1 VVDNRVGFP
10 TWVQVET
17 AAVAESDV
25 IDQQAVPLMQH
36 FHPETVSTDNS
47 DAKARRIR
55 QWATQGVVLLSP
67 AVQWVKGRSATAY
80 HCYIQQPENAAL
92 LRSRRTAI
100 APVFDFIAQ
109 GLGTTAKQKHLP
121 LQKLANV
128 RTGLALATFTVQ
140 VAMMANS
147 IWGLPLR
154 HISTMAAVFT

>member
-1 VVDNRVGFP
+1 
-10 TWVQVET
+10 
-17 AAVAESDV
+17 
-25 IDQQAVPLMQH
+25 MQP
-36 FHPETVSTDNS
+36 FHPETVSTDTS

-67 AVQWVKGRSATAY
+67 AVKWVKGRYATAY
-80 HCYIQQPENAAL
+80 HRYIQQPEQAAL